1 MPIPKDKEL
10 YDRVKKD
17 ADAIYKKPSAFKSG
31 YIVKKYKELG
41 GEYIDDKKPKN
52 LKRWFKED
60 WKDVAGL
67 DYPVFRPTKR
77 VNKNTPLTPQEI
89 DPKNLKEQS
98 VPKSNIALGITAPT
112 SNWRLSAS
120 MSVSARVKFCNIFE
134 E

>member
-1 MPIPKDKEL
+1 MPTPKDIEL
-10 YDRVKKD
+10 YNRVKKE
-17 ADAIYKKPSAFKSG
+17 ADLIYKKPSAFKSG

-60 WKDVAGL
+60 WKDIAGL

-89 DPKNLKEQS
+89 DPKNLKEQAII
-98 VPKSNIALGITAPT
+98 KQIIKGEHN
-112 SNWRLSAS
+112 LSPFKP
-120 MSVSARVKFCNIFE
+120 R
-134 E
+134 